1 MDLRTAFG
9 REVFR
14 AGWIKDSNGLE
25 SFRHLL
31 LRAGQPHA
39 TLCRARNVNRR
50 VVSPRKQ
57 PVSKSGLIPMR
68 RLFVIALT
76 LVSQFAQAAGPT
88 ENSTIIRA
96 SASGSDG
103 KWWKCGAEPLT
114 RCESGPLDQLGLTQE
129 ELDYVR
135 GTLDRIPWH
144 PQKASE
150 EQVAAIIGSTP
161 KRTRASQM
169 FVGAGPGT
177 SPFRGISVYYDMG
190 YVSMIHWFQADRFL
204 LVRRHPDMQ

>member
-1 MDLRTAFG
+1 
-9 REVFR
+9 
-14 AGWIKDSNGLE
+14 
-25 SFRHLL
+25 
-31 LRAGQPHA
+31 
-39 TLCRARNVNRR
+39 
-50 VVSPRKQ
+50 
-57 PVSKSGLIPMR
+57 MR
-68 RLFVIALT
+68 RLFAIVLT
-76 LVSQFAQAAGPT
+76 LVSQLAQAAGPT

-96 SASGSDG
+96 SVSRSDG

-114 RCESGPLDQLGLTQE
+114 SCESGPLDQLGLTRE

-135 GTLDRIPWH
+135 GTLDSIPWH

-150 EQVAAIIGSTP
+150 EQVAAIIGSRP
-161 KRTRASQM
+161 KRTLSAQM